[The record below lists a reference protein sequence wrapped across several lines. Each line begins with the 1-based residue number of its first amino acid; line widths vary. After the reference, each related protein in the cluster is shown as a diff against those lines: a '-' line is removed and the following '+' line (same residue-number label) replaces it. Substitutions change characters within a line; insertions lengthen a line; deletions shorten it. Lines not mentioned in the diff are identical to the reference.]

1 MFQGNF
7 TNNCCISGWKNFP
20 ASSQKVLIS
29 KGDSDYI
36 YIFQSFY
43 LWIDPRGAS
52 AMELATERTASL
64 PAVGGVKVLGLHK
77 SYGKHAVL
85 HDVNLEMAEGEVVSI
100 IGPSGAGKSTFLRC
114 LNYLEVP
121 TAGTITIGD
130 TTVDASARRPDRASL
145 DRLRRVTGMVFQSFN
160 LFPHLT
166 VLENIT
172 LPQMKVLGRSRKEA
186 NEVADSLLNRVGLA
200 AKSDQHPS
208 RLSGGQQQRIAIAR
222 ALALSPKVMLF
233 DEPTSAL
240 DPELGLEVLAVMRDL
255 ADEGMTMIVV
265 THEMHFARDVS
276 DRVMVMADGRVLELG
291 PSEQVM
297 TAPTHERTRK
307 FLRAVLDR

>member
-1 MFQGNF
+1 MQRSGDAKEPAMPLKSESQTTTPLSGSVHVSGLSKAFGDLTVL
-7 TNNCCISGWKNFP
+7 TN
-20 ASSQKVLIS
+20 V
-29 KGDSDYI
+29 D
-36 YIFQSFY
+36 
-43 LWIDPRGAS
+43 
-52 AMELATERTASL
+52 
-64 PAVGGVKVLGLHK
+64 
-77 SYGKHAVL
+77 
-85 HDVNLEMAEGEVVSI
+85 LEMEVGEVVSI

-121 TAGTITIGD
+121 TSGIIEIGGAR
-130 TTVDASARRPDRASL
+130 VDASQHPPPKGSL
-145 DRLRRVTGMVFQSFN
+145 DRLRRVTGMVFQNFN

-166 VLENIT
+166 VMENIT
-172 LPQMKVLGRSRKEA
+172 LPQRKVLGRDRSEA
-186 NEVADSLLNRVGLA
+186 IDVANKLLQRVGLLEKA
-200 AKSDQHPS
+200 DVHPS

-276 DRVMVMADGRVLELG
+276 NRIMVMGDGGVLEIG
-291 PSEQVM
+291 PSEQIM
-297 TAPTHERTRK
+297 TSPSHERTRK

>member
-1 MFQGNF
+1 MGLSFG
-7 TNNCCISGWKNFP
+7 TKAPPTALSGTVEVSGLGKRYGVV
-20 ASSQKVLIS
+20 QVLS
-29 KGDSDYI
+29 
-36 YIFQSFY
+36 
-43 LWIDPRGAS
+43 
-52 AMELATERTASL
+52 
-64 PAVGGVKVLGLHK
+64 
-77 SYGKHAVL
+77 
-85 HDVNLEMAEGEVVSI
+85 DVNLSMAEGEVVSI

-114 LNYLEVP
+114 LNYLETP
-121 TAGTITIGD
+121 SEGTIAIGGAH
-130 TTVDASARRPDRASL
+130 VVAGGKLPDKASL
-145 DRLRRVTGMVFQSFN
+145 DHLRRVTGMVFQSFN

-166 VLENIT
+166 VMENIT
-172 LPQMKVLGRSRKEA
+172 LPQRKVLGSSKEQA
-186 NEVADSLLNRVGLA
+186 EEVANKLLKRVGLPEKA
-200 AKSDQHPS
+200 MAYPA
-208 RLSGGQQQRIAIAR
+208 RLSGGQQQRIANAP
-222 ALALSPKVMLF
+222 ALAHSPKVMLF

-297 TAPTHERTRK
+297 TAPTHERTKK